1 MFTINVNKWGVIY
14 MTFAWFANVQVEVI
28 PATSSPGFI
37 KIVGVVWGRAITRVK
52 MAGEVEKAQQA
63 AAQGD
68 GGDTIFGKILR
79 KEIPCDF
86 IYEDDKV

>member
-1 MFTINVNKWGVIY
+1 MLFTCICLVSSGSSSY
-14 MTFAWFANVQVEVI
+14 
-28 PATSSPGFI
+28 SPGFI
-37 KIVGVVWGRAITRVK
+37 KIVGVVWGGAITRVK

-68 GGDTIFGKILR
+68 GGDTIFGKIMR